1 MPKGNVLYLGKVLY
15 QGCHFTIIF
24 KDSYV
29 WLFKSS
35 GKNGVSLCNLP
46 LPLWLESS
54 LSRQCHRCVVS
65 VSTQRG
71 ACVCLCVCAC
81 MFTTLWLDL
90 LCVRQLHSEHQYMC
104 VYIYIYRCWCVINS
118 TAVFCFS
125 PWGAAGTSWSSGQV
139 WWVGRWAAACGPAA
153 AATPDSEDR
162 HNTTPFK
169 MTATAQITAANSPY
183 NPTKTIYY
191 SDYTVCLL
199 VLCLLSTKRNW
210 L

>member
-1 MPKGNVLYLGKVLY
+1 MESHYVICLFLSGWKVAWADNA
-15 QGCHFTIIF
+15 T
-24 KDSYV
+24 
-29 WLFKSS
+29 
-35 GKNGVSLCNLP
+35 GVS
-46 LPLWLESS
+46 
-54 LSRQCHRCVVS
+54 S
-65 VSTQRG
+65 VFLHRG
-71 ACVCLCVCAC
+71 AHVCVCVCALVC
-81 MFTTLWLDL
+81 LQPCDWTC
-90 LCVRQLHSEHQYMC
+90 CVWDSCTVNTSIC
-104 VYIYIYRCWCVINS
+104 VCVYIYRCWCVINS